1 MRHPTN
7 VGHDSLRTDKN
18 ARTDIT
24 VLARRKIGLA
34 DHHKKTIVPQGLGG
48 RCSRTID
55 SLPIVR
61 LIFNP
66 ALNGVL
72 LAQS

>member
-18 ARTDIT
+18 ASTDDT

-34 DHHKKTIVPQGLGG
+34 DHHKKTIVPQG
-48 RCSRTID
+48 
-55 SLPIVR
+55 
-61 LIFNP
+61 
-66 ALNGVL
+66 
-72 LAQS
+72 

>member
-34 DHHKKTIVPQGLGG
+34 DHHKK
-48 RCSRTID
+48 
-55 SLPIVR
+55 R
-61 LIFNP
+61 LYP
-66 ALNGVL
+66 KGWAGDVL
-72 LAQS
+72 VQ